1 MIFVK
6 RVITRIIPIFV
17 LLTLTCYAQ
26 DSLTDPRGI
35 LLKHYEVIG
44 GLEKLKKI
52 TSGYI
57 EGGITFDGLNGTFR
71 QWEELPLKYRLEED
85 YGVIKQIFGD
95 DGLQSWTID
104 PNGKVQIQ
112 RDDDTLK
119 RRKVKALLEVF
130 DHMEPGTK
138 NFILTYEGGG
148 QAGEID
154 CHMIKMANII
164 NDDYT
169 LFFISKENYY
179 VVKAIL
185 KQPDVEI
192 HTLFSDYREIA
203 GIIHPFHEETEILP
217 REKKETMQLAKYDF
231 NVKVDQSLFSIPQ
244 KDVEDFAFLNGEN
257 SENVPFTFIENSIYI
272 PVTINSETR
281 LWLFD
286 NGASMSI
293 IDADYGSSL
302 GLKPEGEIKG
312 FGIASLF
319 DFSFVTLPSY
329 KVSGIQFNPQKVFSY
344 KGLSNRFYD
353 SEIVGILG
361 HDFVSRFVTKID
373 YAARTL
379 SFYLPGK
386 FNYAGEGR
394 IIDAPLRN
402 KIFSVPAAVDV
413 KYSGKWTL
421 DLGAFDVSFHYPFA
435 DENNLLNL
443 KGVDRL
449 SADLGGQHRERTVQ
463 FKSIELGGFK
473 VLYPLINIPL
483 DKGKGSN
490 ISKEIIGNIGNSLL
504 RHFTVYLDYKRQQVI
519 LEKGKDFERK
529 FPADKSGLLI
539 GKTDDGF
546 PEIVFVA
553 PGTPAD
559 KAGFLNGDIIRR
571 INGTDAGSLGG
582 IIGVRNLFLE
592 EAGKEYNIEVI
603 RAGSKQELKL
613 ILEDLFKVD

>member
-1 MIFVK
+1 MISIK
-6 RVITRIIPIFV
+6 RVITRIILVFM
-17 LLTLTCYAQ
+17 LFASTCHAAE
-26 DSLTDPRGI
+26 SLTDPRGI

-44 GLEKLKKI
+44 GVEKLKEIK
-52 TSGYI
+52 SGYI
-57 EGGITFDGLNGTFR
+57 EGAITFDGLNGTFR
-71 QWEELPLKYRLEED
+71 QWEEIPLKYRLEED

-95 DGLQSWTID
+95 DGRQSWTVD

-119 RRKVKALLEVF
+119 RRRVKALLEVF
-130 DHMEPGTK
+130 DHVNAGSK
-138 NFILTYEGGG
+138 NFILTYEGDKK
-148 QAGEID
+148 AGEVD
-154 CHMIKMANII
+154 CHVVKMANII
-164 NDDYT
+164 NEDCT
-169 LFFISKENYY
+169 FFFFNKENYY
-179 VVKAIL
+179 LVKAII

-192 HTLFSDYREIA
+192 HTLFSDYREID

-217 REKKETMQLAKYDF
+217 REKKETLQLMKYDF
-231 NVKVDQSLFSIPQ
+231 NIKADQTLFSIPQ
-244 KDVEDFAFLNGEN
+244 NDVEDFAFLNGEN

-281 LWLFD
+281 FWLFD

-293 IDADYGSSL
+293 IDADYASSL

-312 FGIASLF
+312 FGIASVF

-329 KVSGIQFNPQKVFSY
+329 QVRGIKFNPQKVFSY
-344 KGLSNRFYD
+344 KGLANRFYD
-353 SEIVGILG
+353 SDIVGILG

-379 SFYLPGK
+379 SFYHPGK
-386 FNYAGEGR
+386 FKYAGEGR

-402 KIFSVPAAVDV
+402 KIFSIPAAVDG
-413 KYSGKWTL
+413 KYTGKWTL
-421 DLGAFDVSFHYPFA
+421 DLGAFDVSFHYPYA

-443 KGVDRL
+443 RGVDRL
-449 SADLGGQHRERTVQ
+449 SADLGGQHRERTAR
-463 FKSIELGGFK
+463 FKSFEVGGFK

-490 ISKEIIGNIGNSLL
+490 ISREIIGNIGNSLL

-519 LEKGKDFERK
+519 LEKGKDFETK

-539 GKTDDGF
+539 GSTDEGL

-553 PGTPAD
+553 PDTPAE
-559 KAGFLNGDIIRR
+559 KAGFLIGDIIRK
-571 INGTDAGSLGG
+571 INGTDAGSFGG

-592 EAGKEYNIEVI
+592 EAGREYSIEVS
-603 RAGSKQELKL
+603 RAGSKQELKVV
-613 ILEDLFKVD
+613 LEDLFR

>member
-1 MIFVK
+1 MIFIK
-6 RVITRIIPIFV
+6 RVITRIILVF
-17 LLTLTCYAQ
+17 LLFALTCHAAE
-26 DSLTDPRGI
+26 SLTDPRGI

-52 TSGYI
+52 KSGYI
-57 EGGITFDGLNGTFR
+57 EGRIAFDGLDGTFK
-71 QWEELPLKYRLEED
+71 QWEEMPLKYRLEED

-95 DGLQSWTID
+95 DGRQSWTVD
-104 PNGKVQIQ
+104 PNGNVQIQ
-112 RDDDTLK
+112 RDDDTVK
-119 RRKVKALLEVF
+119 RRRVKALLEVY
-130 DHMEPGTK
+130 DHVNADSE
-138 NFILTYEGGG
+138 NFILTYEGEKK
-148 QAGEID
+148 AGEID
-154 CHMIKMANII
+154 CHVVKMANII
-164 NDDYT
+164 NEDRT
-169 LFFISKENYY
+169 FFFFNKENYY
-179 VVKAIL
+179 LVKAIL

-192 HTLFSDYREIA
+192 HTLFSDYREID

-217 REKKETMQLAKYDF
+217 REKKETLQLIKYDF
-231 NVKVDQSLFSIPQ
+231 NVKVDQALFALPQ
-244 KDVEDFAFLNGEN
+244 KDVEDFVFLNGEN

-302 GLKPEGEIKG
+302 GLEPEGEIKG
-312 FGIASLF
+312 FGIASVF
-319 DFSFVTLPSY
+319 DFSFVTLPTY
-329 KVSGIQFNPQKVFSY
+329 KVRDIQFNPQKVFSY
-344 KGLSNRFYD
+344 KGLSGRFYD
-353 SEIVGILG
+353 SDIVGILG

-379 SFYLPGK
+379 SFYHPDK
-386 FNYAGEGR
+386 FKYTGDGR

-402 KIFSVPAAVDV
+402 KIFSLPASVDG
-413 KYSGKWTL
+413 KYTGKWTF

-443 KGVDRL
+443 RGVDRL
-449 SADLGGQHRERTVQ
+449 SADLGGQHREKTVQ
-463 FKSIELGGFK
+463 FKSIELGGYK
-473 VLYPLINIPL
+473 VSYPLINIPL

-490 ISKEIIGNIGNSLL
+490 ISREIIGNIGNSLL
-504 RHFTVYLDYKRQQVI
+504 RHFTVYLDYERQQVI

-539 GKTDDGF
+539 GMTDEGF

-559 KAGFLNGDIIRR
+559 NAGFLNGDIILR
-571 INGTDAGSLGG
+571 INGTDAGSFGG

-603 RAGSKQELKL
+603 RAGSEHDLKL
-613 ILEDLFKVD
+613 ILEDLFK

>member
-1 MIFVK
+1 MVFIK
-6 RVITRIIPIFV
+6 RVIAVIMQVF
-17 LLTLTCYAQ
+17 LLFALTSHAAE
-26 DSLTDPRGI
+26 SLTDPRVI

-52 TSGYI
+52 KSGYI
-57 EGGITFDGLNGTFR
+57 EGQITFDGLVGTFR
-71 QWEELPLKYRLEED
+71 QWEEIPLQYRLEED

-95 DGLQSWTID
+95 DGRQSWTVD

-119 RRKVKALLEVF
+119 RRKVKALLEVY
-130 DHMEPGTK
+130 DQINHDSK
-138 NFILTYEGGG
+138 NFILTYEGEKK
-148 QAGEID
+148 AGEVD
-154 CHMIKMANII
+154 CHVVKMANII
-164 NDDYT
+164 NEDRT
-169 LFFISKENYY
+169 FFFFNKDNYY
-179 VVKAIL
+179 IAKAIL

-192 HTLFSDYREIA
+192 HTLFSDYREID

-217 REKKETMQLAKYDF
+217 REKKETLQLIEYDF
-231 NVKVDQSLFSIPQ
+231 NVKIDKALFAVPD
-244 KDVEDFAFLNGEN
+244 KDVEDFVFLNGEN

-293 IDADYGSSL
+293 IDADYASGL

-312 FGIASLF
+312 FGIASVF

-329 KVSGIQFNPQKVFSY
+329 QVQGIQFNPQKVFSY

-353 SEIVGILG
+353 SDIVGVLG

-379 SFYLPGK
+379 SFYHPAK
-386 FNYAGEGR
+386 FKYTGEGR

-402 KIFSVPAAVDV
+402 KIFNVPAVVDG
-413 KYSGKWTL
+413 KHTGKWAL
-421 DLGAFDVSFHYPFA
+421 DLGAFDVSFHYPYA
-435 DENNLLNL
+435 EDNNLLNL

-463 FKSIELGGFK
+463 FKSVEVGGFT

-490 ISKEIIGNIGNSLL
+490 VSREIIGNIGNSLL

-519 LEKGKDFERK
+519 IEKGKDFDRR
-529 FPADKSGLLI
+529 FPEDKSGMLI
-539 GKTDDGF
+539 GKTGDGH
-546 PEIVFVA
+546 PEVVFVA
-553 PGTPAD
+553 PGTPGD
-559 KAGFLNGDIIRR
+559 KAGFLAGDIIRS
-571 INGTDAGSLGG
+571 INGTDAVSFGG
-582 IIGVRNLFLE
+582 TIGVRNLFLE
-592 EAGKEYNIEVI
+592 EAGKEYHIEVM

-613 ILEDLFKVD
+613 ILYDLYR

>member
-17 LLTLTCYAQ
+17 LLILTCHAA

-52 TSGYI
+52 KSGYI
-57 EGGITFDGLNGTFR
+57 EGKITFDGLNGTFR
-71 QWEELPLKYRLEED
+71 QWEEMPLKYRLEED

-95 DGLQSWTID
+95 DGLQSWTVD

-148 QAGEID
+148 RAGEID
-154 CHMIKMANII
+154 CHVIKMANII

-192 HTLFSDYREIA
+192 HTLFSDFREIG
-203 GIIHPFHEETEILP
+203 GIIHPFHEDTEILP

-231 NVKVDQSLFSIPQ
+231 NVKVDQALFALPQ

-329 KVSGIQFNPQKVFSY
+329 QVSGIQFNPQKVFSY
-344 KGLSNRFYD
+344 KGLSSRFYD
-353 SEIVGILG
+353 SDIVGILG

-379 SFYLPGK
+379 SFYHPGK
-386 FNYAGEGR
+386 FKYSGEGR

-402 KIFSVPAAVDV
+402 KIFSVPASVDG
-413 KYSGKWTL
+413 KYTGKWTF

-443 KGVDRL
+443 RGVDRL

-463 FKSIELGGFK
+463 FKSIELGGFE
-473 VLYPLINIPL
+473 VLFPLINIPM

-490 ISKEIIGNIGNSLL
+490 VSKEIIGNIGNSLL
-504 RHFTVYLDYKRQQVI
+504 RHFVVYLDYKRQQVI
-519 LEKGKDFERK
+519 LEKGKDFDRK

-539 GKTDDGF
+539 GMTDEGF

-559 KAGFLNGDIIRR
+559 KAGFVYGDIILR
-571 INGTDAGSLGG
+571 IDGTDAGSFGG
-582 IIGVRNLFLE
+582 ITGVRNLFLQ
-592 EAGKEYNIEVI
+592 EAGREYNIEVI
-603 RAGSKQELKL
+603 RAGTKHELKL
-613 ILEDLFKVD
+613 ILEDLFK

>member
-1 MIFVK
+1 MISRLKFT
-6 RVITRIIPIFV
+6 IHIFLI
-17 LLTLTCYAQ
+17 LLFLSSSCYAR
-26 DSLTDPRGI
+26 DILTDPRGI
-35 LLKHYEVIG
+35 MLKHYEAVG

-52 TSGYI
+52 KSGYI
-57 EGGITFDGLNGTFR
+57 EGTITFDGLNGTFR
-71 QWEELPLKYRLEED
+71 QWEETPLKYRLEED

-95 DGLQSWTID
+95 DGGQSWTVD

-138 NFILTYEGGG
+138 NFILTYEGDGR
-148 QAGEID
+148 AGEFD
-154 CHMIKMANII
+154 CHVIKMANII
-164 NDDYT
+164 NDDNT
-169 LFFISKENYY
+169 LFFISKNNYY
-179 VVKAIL
+179 VVKVIV

-192 HTLFSDYREIA
+192 HTFFSDFREIE

-217 REKKETMQLAKYDF
+217 REKKETLQLAKYEF
-231 NVKVDQSLFSIPQ
+231 NVKIDGALFAVPEN
-244 KDVEDFAFLNGEN
+244 DVEDFAFLNGKN

-272 PVTINSETR
+272 PVTINSQTR
-281 LWLFD
+281 LWIFD

-293 IDADYGSSL
+293 IDADYASGL
-302 GLKPEGEIKG
+302 GLKPEGGIKG

-329 KVSGIQFNPQKVFSY
+329 QVSGIKFDPQKVYSY
-344 KGLSNRFYD
+344 KGLSDRFYD
-353 SEIVGILG
+353 SDIVGILG

-379 SFYLPGK
+379 SFYHPGK
-386 FNYAGEGR
+386 FKYKGEGK

-402 KIFSVPAAVDV
+402 KIFSLPASVDG
-413 KYSGKWTL
+413 KHAGKWTL
-421 DLGAFDVSFHYPFA
+421 DLGAFDVSFHYPYA
-435 DENNLLNL
+435 QENDLLNL

-449 SADLGGQHRERTVQ
+449 SADLGGQHREKTVR

-490 ISKEIIGNIGNSLL
+490 VSKEIIGNIGNSLL

-519 LEKGKDFERK
+519 LEKGEDFERR

-539 GKTDDGF
+539 GKSDDGF

-559 KAGFLNGDIIRR
+559 KAGFSNGDTILR
-571 INGTDAGSLGG
+571 IDGMDAGSFGG
-582 IIGVRNLFLE
+582 MIGVRNLFLE
-592 EAGKEYNIEVI
+592 EAGREYNIEVL
-603 RAGSKQELKL
+603 RAGSKHDLKL
-613 ILEDLFKVD
+613 ILEDLFQ

>member
-1 MIFVK
+1 MIIRLKF
-6 RVITRIIPIFV
+6 IIRIFLI
-17 LLTLTCYAQ
+17 LLFLSSNCYAQ
-26 DSLTDPRGI
+26 DSLADPRGI

-52 TSGYI
+52 KSGYI
-57 EGGITFDGLNGTFR
+57 EGTITFDGLNGTFR
-71 QWEELPLKYRLEED
+71 QWEEMPLKYRLEED
-85 YGVIKQIFGD
+85 YGVIKQVFGD
-95 DGLQSWTID
+95 DGLQSWTVD

-112 RDDDTLK
+112 RDEDTLK

-130 DHMEPGTK
+130 DQMEPGTK

-148 QAGEID
+148 RAGEVD
-154 CHMIKMANII
+154 CDVIKIANII

-192 HTLFSDYREIA
+192 HTLFSDFREID

-231 NVKVDQSLFSIPQ
+231 NVKVDQALFSLPQ
-244 KDVEDFAFLNGEN
+244 KDVEYFAFLNGLN

-329 KVSGIQFNPQKVFSY
+329 RVGGIQFNPQKVFSY

-353 SEIVGILG
+353 SDIVGILG

-379 SFYLPGK
+379 SFYPPGK
-386 FNYAGEGR
+386 FKYTGEGR
-394 IIDAPLRN
+394 IIDAPLRD
-402 KIFSVPAAVDV
+402 KIFSLPAKVDE
-413 KYSGKWTL
+413 KYQGRWTL
-421 DLGAFDVSFHYPFA
+421 DIGAFDVSFHYPYA
-435 DENNLLNL
+435 KENGLLSL
-443 KGVDRL
+443 KGVERI
-449 SADLGGQHRERTVQ
+449 SADLGGQHGERTVK
-463 FKSIELGGFK
+463 FKTMELGGYK
-473 VLYPLINIPL
+473 ILNPIINIPL
-483 DKGKGSN
+483 NMGKGSN
-490 ISKEIIGNIGNSLL
+490 VSKEIIGNIGNTLL
-504 RHFTVYLDYKRQQVI
+504 RHFVVYLDYKRQQVI
-519 LEKGKDFERK
+519 IEKGKDFDHR
-529 FPADKSGLLI
+529 FPEDKSGLLI
-539 GKTDDGF
+539 GRSDDGF

-559 KAGFLNGDIIRR
+559 KAGFLNGDIIQR
-571 INGTDAGSLGG
+571 IDGTNAGSFGG

-603 RAGSKQELKL
+603 RAGTKHELKL
-613 ILEDLFKVD
+613 ILEDLFK

>member
-1 MIFVK
+1 MIFIK
-6 RVITRIIPIFV
+6 RVITRIILVF
-17 LLTLTCYAQ
+17 LLFALTCHAAEI
-26 DSLTDPRGI
+26 LTDPHGI

-44 GLEKLKKI
+44 GLGKLKKI
-52 TSGYI
+52 KSGYI
-57 EGGITFDGLNGTFR
+57 EGRIAFDGLNGIFR
-71 QWEELPLKYRLEED
+71 QWEEMPLKYRLEED

-95 DGLQSWTID
+95 DGRQSWTVD

-112 RDDDTLK
+112 RDEDTVK
-119 RRKVKALLEVF
+119 RRNVKALLEVY
-130 DHMEPGTK
+130 DHVNADSK
-138 NFILTYEGGG
+138 NFILTYEGEKK
-148 QAGEID
+148 AGEID
-154 CHMIKMANII
+154 CHVVKMANII
-164 NDDYT
+164 NEDRT
-169 LFFISKENYY
+169 FFFFNKENYY
-179 VVKAIL
+179 LVKAIL

-192 HTLFSDYREIA
+192 HTLFSDYREID

-217 REKKETMQLAKYDF
+217 REKKETLQLVKYDF
-231 NVKVDQSLFSIPQ
+231 NVKIDKALFALPQ
-244 KDVEDFAFLNGEN
+244 KDVEDFVFLNGEN

-302 GLKPEGEIKG
+302 GLEPEGEIKG
-312 FGIASLF
+312 FGIASVF
-319 DFSFVTLPSY
+319 DFSFVTLPTY
-329 KVSGIQFNPQKVFSY
+329 KVRDIQFNPQKVFSY
-344 KGLSNRFYD
+344 KGLSGRFYD
-353 SEIVGILG
+353 SDIVGILG

-379 SFYLPGK
+379 SFYHPDK
-386 FNYAGEGR
+386 FKYTGDGR

-402 KIFSVPAAVDV
+402 KIFSVPAVVDG
-413 KYSGKWTL
+413 KYTGKWTF

-435 DENNLLNL
+435 DENNFLNL
-443 KGVDRL
+443 RGVDRL
-449 SADLGGQHRERTVQ
+449 SADLGGQHREKTVQ
-463 FKSIELGGFK
+463 FKSIELGGYK
-473 VLYPLINIPL
+473 VSYPLINIPL

-490 ISKEIIGNIGNSLL
+490 ISREIIGNIGNSLL
-504 RHFTVYLDYKRQQVI
+504 RHFTVYLDYERQQVI

-539 GKTDDGF
+539 GMTDDGF

-553 PGTPAD
+553 PGAPAD
-559 KAGFLNGDIIRR
+559 KSGFLNGDIILR
-571 INGTDAGSLGG
+571 INGTDAGSFGG

-603 RAGSKQELKL
+603 RAGSKHDLKL
-613 ILEDLFKVD
+613 ILEDLFK

>member
-1 MIFVK
+1 MISIK
-6 RVITRIIPIFV
+6 RVITRLILVFM
-17 LLTLTCYAQ
+17 LSALTCHAAE
-26 DSLTDPRGI
+26 SLTDPRGI

-52 TSGYI
+52 KSGYI
-57 EGGITFDGLNGTFR
+57 EGAITFDGLNGTFR
-71 QWEELPLKYRLEED
+71 QWEEIPLKYRLEED

-95 DGLQSWTID
+95 DGRQSWTVD

-119 RRKVKALLEVF
+119 RRRVKALLEVF
-130 DHMEPGTK
+130 DHVDDDSK
-138 NFILTYEGGG
+138 NFILTYEGDKKAGG
-148 QAGEID
+148 ID
-154 CHMIKMANII
+154 CHVVKMANII
-164 NDDYT
+164 NEDST
-169 LFFISKENYY
+169 FFFFNKENSYL
-179 VVKAIL
+179 VKAII

-192 HTLFSDYREIA
+192 HTLFSDYREID
-203 GIIHPFHEETEILP
+203 GVIHPFHEETEILP
-217 REKKETMQLAKYDF
+217 REKKETLQLTKYDF
-231 NVKVDQSLFSIPQ
+231 NIRADQALFSIPQ
-244 KDVEDFAFLNGEN
+244 NDVEDFAFSNGEN

-281 LWLFD
+281 FWLFD

-293 IDADYGSSL
+293 IDAEYGLSL

-329 KVSGIQFNPQKVFSY
+329 QVSGIKFNPQKVFSY
-344 KGLSNRFYD
+344 KGLSDRFYD
-353 SEIVGILG
+353 SDIVGILG

-379 SFYLPGK
+379 SFYHPDK
-386 FNYAGEGR
+386 FKYAGEGR

-402 KIFSVPAAVDV
+402 KIFSIPAAVDG
-413 KYSGKWTL
+413 KYTGKWTI
-421 DLGAFDVSFHYPFA
+421 DLGAFDVSFHYPYA

-443 KGVDRL
+443 RGVDRL
-449 SADLGGQHRERTVQ
+449 SADLGGQHRERTAQ
-463 FKSIELGGFK
+463 FKSFEVGGFK

-519 LEKGKDFERK
+519 LEKGKDFETK

-539 GKTDDGF
+539 GSTDEGL

-559 KAGFLNGDIIRR
+559 KAGFMNGDIIRR
-571 INGTDAGSLGG
+571 INGTDAGSFGG

-592 EAGKEYNIEVI
+592 ESGKEYSIEVI

-613 ILEDLFKVD
+613 VLEDLFQ